1 MKKLTIIPLI
11 LSILMLFVSV
21 YGDSDISVAA
31 PSAILIDAESGRVLY
46 EKDAD
51 EKRYPASTTK
61 IMTGILAVEYGK
73 FDEIVTIGENPPLV
87 KIGSSQIY
95 LVPGEQLTMDQ
106 LLYALMVESAND
118 AAVAIAEQISGSVD
132 EFVKL
137 MNEKAKKIG
146 ANNTHFVNPNGLH
159 DDNHYTTAR
168 DLSLM
173 AKYAMTLPKFREVV
187 KTLNYTIPKTNKQD
201 ERNYITNT
209 NKLLWKINDKYRYEY
224 ATGIKTGYTTE
235 AKSCLVGGAK
245 KDDIELISVVMATD
259 SSGIYT
265 DTKSLFEYGF
275 ANYNKVGLLKRD
287 QIATTISV
295 EGSEE
300 KLNLVAAEDF
310 AMLLN
315 DSEKSRLSTDIKVND
330 TIQLPIEK
338 GETLAEMYFY
348 LDGTEVKK
356 VNLLAQVGLEAPNK
370 KSLWWLWAILAFLL
384 YRTVVT
390 IYKVR
395 KRRKSARTVTY
406 IRR

>member
-1 MKKLTIIPLI
+1 
-11 LSILMLFVSV
+11 
-21 YGDSDISVAA
+21 
-31 PSAILIDAESGRVLY
+31 
-46 EKDAD
+46 
-51 EKRYPASTTK
+51 
-61 IMTGILAVEYGK
+61 
-73 FDEIVTIGENPPLV
+73 
-87 KIGSSQIY
+87 
-95 LVPGEQLTMDQ
+95 
-106 LLYALMVESAND
+106 
-118 AAVAIAEQISGSVD
+118 
-132 EFVKL
+132 
-137 MNEKAKKIG
+137 MNEKKKKIG

-338 GETLAEMYFY
+338 CETLAEMYFY